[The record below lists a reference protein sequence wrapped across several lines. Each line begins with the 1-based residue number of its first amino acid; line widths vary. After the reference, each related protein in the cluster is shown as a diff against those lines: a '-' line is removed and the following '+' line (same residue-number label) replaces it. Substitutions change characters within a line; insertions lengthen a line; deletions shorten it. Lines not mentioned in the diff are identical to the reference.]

1 MNWLA
6 LLYRRFVLGIPP
18 EQWSAAEVW
27 QEKTLIDGTR
37 ASGTLM
43 SRYVAGAWQYR
54 RQTDDEAQRTL
65 EERAL

>member
-1 MNWLA
+1 MDRLL
-6 LLYRRFVLGIPP
+6 LLYRHFFLGTEPG
-18 EQWSAAEVW
+18 QWSPSEVW

-65 EERAL
+65 EERSL